1 MNDNLSMQ
9 PAPHV
14 LSTQTDAGIMRDV
27 IIALLFPTA
36 ASVYLFGIRV
46 VVMCALGIASAV
58 VIEAGWQKLTG
69 KEVTVGDYS
78 AAVTGFLVA
87 LALPVTAP
95 LWAILLGNAF
105 AIIVIKQIPG
115 GIGRNPIN
123 PAVAARVMLKIF
135 VEPQI
140 TQWVMPGPDAV
151 TTATPLEHIGYFTRT
166 VSPELPP
173 LTDLFWGFM
182 GGGMGEISKVC
193 ILIGFAY
200 LVVRKVIDPRVPI
213 ATVLGAAVVMFIY
226 SGFNI
231 TFTLYHILSGTL
243 IFAAVYMVTDYSSG
257 PLNFRARIVF
267 AFLVGVITVV
277 VRILFQLPGGI
288 GVAILTMNVLS
299 RPLDK
304 VFRPRV
310 IGHSE

>member
-1 MNDNLSMQ
+1 MQ